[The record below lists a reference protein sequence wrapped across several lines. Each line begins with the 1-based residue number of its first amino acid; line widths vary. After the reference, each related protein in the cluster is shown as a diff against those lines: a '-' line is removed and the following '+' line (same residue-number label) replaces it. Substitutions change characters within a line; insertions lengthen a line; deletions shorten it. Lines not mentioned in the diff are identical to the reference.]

1 MLKIQEKHD
10 YELMLQSTYKH
21 MLERMGKDMIAKKI
35 EANDKL
41 DSYKSKQGIMEEETE
56 KNRSAKQEKTQNH
69 KQMRDQIKQIALDY
83 RQRQERHNSLEKSI
97 ANKTEAINRR
107 AIRVK
112 NQQKIAEKAAAENRN
127 TDESQM
133 RKNFLA

>member
-1 MLKIQEKHD
+1 
-10 YELMLQSTYKH
+10 
-21 MLERMGKDMIAKKI
+21 MIAKQI
-35 EANDKL
+35 ESNDKL
-41 DSYKSKQGIMEEETE
+41 DSFKSKVGIMEEETE

-97 ANKTEAINRR
+97 ANKTEAISRR

-112 NQQKIAEKAAAENRN
+112 NQQKIAERAAAENRN

-133 RKNFLA
+133 RKNFLAQRLWSSFMKTKMEKEMNRTLEIETAF